1 MLRIRNAANVAIAI
15 ETRLLASRFFVYRI
29 AAIIKSAIQ
38 SSPSFVAL
46 LECPP
51 IVLMHMLYGRIFI
64 TVQFMLRMN
73 EYKLLTA

>member
-1 MLRIRNAANVAIAI
+1 MLRIRNAANVVIAI
-15 ETRLLASRFFVYRI
+15 ETRFLTSRFFACRI

-46 LECPP
+46 LECPS